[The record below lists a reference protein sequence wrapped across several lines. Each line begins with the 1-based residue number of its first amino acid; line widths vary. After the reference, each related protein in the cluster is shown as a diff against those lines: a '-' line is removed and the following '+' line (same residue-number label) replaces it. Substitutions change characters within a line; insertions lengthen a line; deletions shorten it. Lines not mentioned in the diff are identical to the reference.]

1 MANYALAIA
10 IASSP
15 VQSIAFGSISGTYAG
30 IGNALTQ
37 PARLVLLQ
45 NLTDADVMISDD
57 GINDKFPLPAKSGL
71 VFDFAANQVYNQGG
85 FVPLGTRYY
94 VKTIGSPGS
103 GSVYLTYFY
112 GNNGI

>member
-1 MANYALAIA
+1 MAQYALSIA

-30 IGNALTQ
+30 IGSALSQ
-37 PARLVLLQ
+37 PARMVLLQ
-45 NLTDADVMISDD
+45 NFTDANLMISDD
-57 GINDKFPLPAKSGL
+57 GIQDKFPLAAGSYII
-71 VFDFAANQVYNQGG
+71 FDFAANQVFNQGS

-94 VKTIGSPGS
+94 VKTIGAPGS

-112 GNNGI
+112 GNNGG